1 VLVNKEDKEAAVGRY
16 SRPIFHLPSQV
27 SPVELAS
34 RETIGLHIDI
44 KLWQHLVRILDASTA
59 EEIRRESRSAI
70 H

>member
-1 VLVNKEDKEAAVGRY
+1 VLENKEDNEE
-16 SRPIFHLPSQV
+16 LPVDILDRSSTVPQV
-27 SPVELAS
+27 FPVELAS
-34 RETIGLHIDI
+34 RENIGLHIDI